1 MSLDNSPQAQFHRKL
16 KLIPHVTKRMQ
27 GYIMGAFR
35 DCVPKDLDTAV
46 KQMWEAKQQ
55 AQDLQTLLL
64 DAMEDLKNAKLSNSI
79 LRGQIDNRKAQ
90 IKVLEDALVQAQQAR
105 QQSRKASL
113 AETLTGTSLGF
124 LGSLGITWATL
135 ASITTVGTAS
145 LVATLGCTAWSIA
158 RGYSVRRYFNRRSV

>member
-35 DCVPKDLDTAV
+35 DCVPKDLDSSV
-46 KQMWEAKQQ
+46 KQMWEAKQKQ
-55 AQDLQTLLL
+55 VDTLVSLITAN
-64 DAMEDLKNAKLSNSI
+64 DEIRDLKLKNSI
-79 LRGQIDNRKAQ
+79 LLGRLNNRCEK
-90 IKVLEDALVQAQQAR
+90 ITVLEAALVQAQQAR

-113 AETLTGTSLGF
+113 AETLTSTSLGF

-145 LVATLGCTAWSIA
+145 LVATLGCTAWSIV